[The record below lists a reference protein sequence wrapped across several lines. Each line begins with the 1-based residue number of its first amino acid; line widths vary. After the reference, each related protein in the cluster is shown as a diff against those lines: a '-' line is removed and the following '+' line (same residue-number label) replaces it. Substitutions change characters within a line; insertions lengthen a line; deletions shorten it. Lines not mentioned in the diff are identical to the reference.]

1 MQVTKRGKIY
11 EEVLR
16 IAELFSDISDGCIRY
31 KLCSD
36 WTEKQLIT
44 IVKKDVYLS
53 RLYDI
58 LVKVRTI
65 N

>member
-16 IAELFSDISDGCIRY
+16 IAELFSDISDGCISY
-31 KLCSD
+31 VPIGLKS
-36 WTEKQLIT
+36 
-44 IVKKDVYLS
+44 
-53 RLYDI
+53 
-58 LVKVRTI
+58 